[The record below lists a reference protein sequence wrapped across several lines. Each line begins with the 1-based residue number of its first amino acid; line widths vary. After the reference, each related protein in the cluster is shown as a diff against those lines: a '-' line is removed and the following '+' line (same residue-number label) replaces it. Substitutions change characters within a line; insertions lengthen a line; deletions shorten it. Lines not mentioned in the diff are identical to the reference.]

1 MPAVCLHGVSG
12 KTETRNKM
20 NTYYTKHSV
29 NDIYTPA
36 TISSEDAIA
45 ILIQSAVT
53 NAVNKVN
60 DIIINAVIAR
70 VNDAVS
76 DSNIQSRVATH
87 LSAMN
92 ITDVVDEA
100 VKDAVAEYDYD
111 GVIDN
116 ALDGVDIDEMV
127 TEMITDHLG
136 DSNIKISIN

>member
-20 NTYYTKHSV
+20 NTYYKQENGNFIATTISV
-29 NDIYTPA
+29 ND
-36 TISSEDAIA
+36 AIA
-45 ILIQSAVT
+45 AIVQSAAT
-53 NAVNKVN
+53 NAIEKAN
-60 DIIINAVIAR
+60 DLIINAVITR

-100 VKDAVAEYDYD
+100 VKNAVAEYDYD
-111 GVIDN
+111 GVIEN
-116 ALDGVDIDEMV
+116 ALDNVDIDEMV
-127 TEMITDHLG
+127 AEKITDHL
-136 DSNIKISIN
+136 DSSSIQVRIN

>member
-1 MPAVCLHGVSG
+1 MQ
-12 KTETRNKM
+12 
-20 NTYYTKHSV
+20 TYYRKENEQFIVTS
-29 NDIYTPA
+29 IG
-36 TISSEDAIA
+36 SEEAIA
-45 ILIQSAVT
+45 ILIGSAVT
-53 NAVNKVN
+53 NAVTKVN

-100 VKDAVAEYDYD
+100 VKNAVAEYDYD

-127 TEMITDHLG
+127 TEKITDHL
-136 DSNIKISIN
+136 DSCSIQVRIN